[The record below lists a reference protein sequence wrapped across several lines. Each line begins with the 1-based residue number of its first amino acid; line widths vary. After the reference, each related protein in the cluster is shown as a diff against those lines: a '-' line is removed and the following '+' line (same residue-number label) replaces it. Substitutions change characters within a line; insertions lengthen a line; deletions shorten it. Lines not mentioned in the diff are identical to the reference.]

1 MFRRPPYGRVA
12 SSRFNSES
20 SCGGELSSWCTRH
33 GREPDTGHEFSSWPS
48 EQPYISNEFPSG
60 SYVTGATFWPILR
73 GVSSATSSSFAG
85 TTSNKARGQEPG
97 VQTEVREQ
105 NSWWGLVVDLGQ
117 ALGIR
122 AAALWHLR
130 SRPRVE
136 DWELQVEF
144 EHLPEQLLVGE
155 GYLEPTIGAGD
166 EERAAFR
173 AVMMENSRR
182 RDESLSQYASRRTR
196 LHQGR
201 YVWHCCYPGAV
212 TALLQGR
219 DGTSDHVA
227 TMLARMDIRSHRI
240 TAFAED
246 PQHYESTST
255 YLAGGVEEESEG
267 EATPEEVLGDENVL
281 SELAALDF
289 SERSRLRL
297 SSRSWRAGCHI
308 VGAHGKRTSGS
319 TLTCG
324 WTGPASQRQRLQ
336 RHWLSWS
343 SSGSWEPDRSLQ
355 GSAEEAL
362 QVSSLRAT
370 WTS

>member
-1 MFRRPPYGRVA
+1 MGRVA

-166 EERAAFR
+166 EEPR
-173 AVMMENSRR
+173 
-182 RDESLSQYASRRTR
+182 SLSCRDDGEQPTEGRESFPVREQAHPASPRP
-196 LHQGR
+196 L
-201 YVWHCCYPGAV
+201 CM
-212 TALLQGR
+212 ALLLSR
-219 DGTSDHVA
+219 S
-227 TMLARMDIRSHRI
+227 SHRPA
-240 TAFAED
+240 TRSGRHLGSCG
-246 PQHYESTST
+246 HYARQDGHPLPPHHGLRRGPSALRVYIHLSRGRC
-255 YLAGGVEEESEG
+255 GGRE
-267 EATPEEVLGDENVL
+267 
-281 SELAALDF
+281 
-289 SERSRLRL
+289 
-297 SSRSWRAGCHI
+297 
-308 VGAHGKRTSGS
+308 
-319 TLTCG
+319 
-324 WTGPASQRQRLQ
+324 
-336 RHWLSWS
+336 
-343 SSGSWEPDRSLQ
+343 
-355 GSAEEAL
+355 
-362 QVSSLRAT
+362 
-370 WTS
+370 